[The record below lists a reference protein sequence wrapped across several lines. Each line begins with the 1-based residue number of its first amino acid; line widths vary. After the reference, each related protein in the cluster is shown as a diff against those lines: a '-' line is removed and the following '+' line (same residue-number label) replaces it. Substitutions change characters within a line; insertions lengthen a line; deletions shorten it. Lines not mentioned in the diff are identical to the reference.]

1 MLKKLSLLFF
11 VAFFGCSDGYQYSNN
26 DLENY
31 IPEVHIN
38 ITTPLEFLSKN
49 EYSIGSIQIE
59 ANHPSLTMN
68 SKLVEVRGRGNTTW
82 SFPKKPFQIKFE
94 EATEVLGMPSA
105 RKWILL
111 AHYADKSLLRTELAF
126 ELSRNSSLNWTSNA
140 EFVELY
146 VNAEYLGVYQLVE
159 KIEAIPNRVND
170 GEGFLLEVNRPNRL
184 GTDDIYFE
192 SNYHLYTIKEP
203 KVDFGDPQFTLMEE
217 YMKATEDALFGSNF
231 QDSIIGYRKF
241 LDVESFVDWYIV
253 HEITK
258 NSESA
263 WSSSCY
269 LNYVPGGKLKM
280 GPVWDF
286 DLSLGNNYAAKSTEG
301 FVIKDAGWYTQLF
314 KDSLFVNQVK
324 DRYKDFYAQKGSVFT
339 MLEERAELLEDSQD
353 RNFVKWPI
361 LGVWVWPNAITFTE
375 YDDEVKYL
383 KDWYSDRMDW
393 LEHAIADL

>member
-1 MLKKLSLLFF
+1 MLF

-26 DLENY
+26 DLENH

-159 KIEAIPNRVND
+159 KIEALPNRVND
-170 GEGFLLEVNRPNRL
+170 GQGFLLEVNRPNRL
-184 GTDDIYFE
+184 GPDDIYFE

-203 KVDFGDPQFTLMEE
+203 EVDFGDPQFTLMEE
-217 YMKATEDALFGSNF
+217 YMKATEDALFGYNF
-231 QDSIIGYRKF
+231 QDSITGYKKF

-339 MLEERAELLEDSQD
+339 MLEERAELLEDAQN

-393 LEHAIADL
+393 LDHAIADL